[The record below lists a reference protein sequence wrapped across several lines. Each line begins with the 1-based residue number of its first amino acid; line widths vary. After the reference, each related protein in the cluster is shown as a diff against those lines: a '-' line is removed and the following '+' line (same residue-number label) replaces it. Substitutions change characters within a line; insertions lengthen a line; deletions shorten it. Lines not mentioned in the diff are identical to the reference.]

1 MYATLEAKEIRPKAR
16 YSLPD
21 RQKLYANGSH
31 CDRRFLYAVGPIR
44 AVHELT
50 VFDRKGNSL
59 PKKDLE
65 MKVSQL
71 IQLLSSYPTDTEVL
85 VEGYENGY
93 DPLHSVYMQ
102 TLAKVLNAAD
112 YDGLFDA
119 PENLVLDVTGET
131 LTGIQRMARRENG
144 EHHSYLVITGL
155 RGHRR

>member
-1 MYATLEAKEIRPKAR
+1 
-16 YSLPD
+16 
-21 RQKLYANGSH
+21 LYGQDSRF
-31 CDRRFLYAVGPIR
+31 DRRFLYAAALTRP
-44 AVHELT
+44 AHELT
-50 VFDRKGNSL
+50 VFDRKSSSRN
-59 PKKDLE
+59 KKAFK

-93 DPLHSVYMQ
+93 DPLHSVHMQ

-131 LTGIQRMARRENG
+131 LTGIRRMARRENG

-155 RGHRR
+155 RGQRR